1 MIAGLEEITSG
12 ELSIDGERVNE
23 VPPAER
29 GLAMVFQSYA
39 LYPHMSV
46 ADNMAF
52 SLRLAGVAKEQRY
65 QKVREA
71 AKVLQLEPLLDRK
84 PRALSG
90 GQRQRVAIGRAIVRN
105 PKVFLFDEPLSN
117 LDASLRVQMRIELAR
132 LHEELKATMIYVTH
146 DQIEAMTLAD
156 QIVVLDGGLVR
167 QAGTPLE
174 LYHHPENM
182 FVAGFIGS
190 PKMNLLPTKVVSA
203 DASGVGVTLPGGATI
218 VVPVHAGQLKPGD
231 PVTFG
236 VRPEHM
242 RPSPDGGL
250 IEGEV
255 LVAERLGGETYLYVQ
270 IAPGEMLVVQADGE
284 NPTRVH
290 ERIAIQANAA
300 NCHLFDQSGAAVP
313 RLQRHPLADMKRPT
327 AMAS

>member
-1 MIAGLEEITSG
+1 
-12 ELSIDGERVNE
+12 
-23 VPPAER
+23 
-29 GLAMVFQSYA
+29 MVFQSYA

-52 SLRLAGVAKEQRY
+52 SLRLAGVGKEQRY

-156 QIVVLDGGLVR
+156 QIVVLDSGIVR

-174 LYHHPENM
+174 LYHHPENV
-182 FVAGFIGS
+182 FVAGYIGS
-190 PKMNLLPTKVVSA
+190 PKMNLLQTKVVSS
-203 DASGVGVTLPGGATI
+203 DAAGVGVTLPGGSTLTL
-218 VVPVHAGQLKPGD
+218 PVRSGQVAVGD

-236 VRPEHM
+236 IRPEHL
-242 RPSPDGGL
+242 RPSEGGV
-250 IEGEV
+250 IAGEV

-270 IAPGEMLVVQADGE
+270 IAPGEIIVVQADGE

-290 ERIAIQANAA
+290 ERVAVDVNAA

-327 AMAS
+327 AKAS